1 MARRTVD
8 VSPVDSDDL
17 RDVMGLWLAARVD
30 SGSSKEAAGRALTD
44 GRLSTAL
51 RRPGVHSFVARI
63 EGERIAAFQEAG
75 VTDLNITPVSDDPA
89 ATVAQ
94 VKEWVS

>member
-8 VSPVDSDDL
+8 VMPVDRDDL

-51 RRPGVHSFVARI
+51 RRPGVHSFVARMD
-63 EGERIAAFQEAG
+63 GEPVGYAIASENPFGLSPQA
-75 VTDLNITPVSDDPA
+75 VSYTHLTLPPSA
-89 ATVAQ
+89 LV
-94 VKEWVS
+94 